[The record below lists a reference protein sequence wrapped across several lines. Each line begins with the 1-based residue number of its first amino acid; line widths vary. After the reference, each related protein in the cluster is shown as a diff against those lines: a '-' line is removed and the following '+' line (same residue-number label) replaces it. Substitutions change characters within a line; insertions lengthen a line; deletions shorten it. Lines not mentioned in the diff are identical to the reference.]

1 VRREAKAFAEGDL
14 MMEGE
19 IIHDP
24 RSVMLLPSNDP
35 RRIAFE
41 AAVAE
46 QLRAD
51 REAHAVRIAAEPVRS
66 PADCRAA
73 LRAAIEKH
81 DAAAR
86 RLADLTKAM
95 PAADAAVMQARRN
108 VEAATQAVTEAKANA
123 ASYAT
128 ARALG
133 TAGTAPP
140 PLRNARLKLT
150 DAEDALEVAKAAAAN
165 LAKEHKETVQA
176 LSYARSDVERAVAA
190 VVRADAATKALFA
203 EFERAR
209 QRLADLRQA
218 VELVAFHFP
227 QMERLSLLSE
237 RIDDVPSAKRREW
250 ETALAALQTNAE
262 AALPA

>member
-1 VRREAKAFAEGDL
+1 MTTPEPV
-14 MMEGE
+14 
-19 IIHDP
+19 IVHDP
-24 RSVMLLPSNDP
+24 RSAMLLPSNDP
-35 RRIAFE
+35 RRIALQE
-41 AAVAE
+41 AVAKE
-46 QLRAD
+46 LAERDA
-51 REAHAVRIAAEPVRS
+51 EA
-66 PADCRAA
+66 
-73 LRAAIEKH
+73 
-81 DAAAR
+81 AAAR
-86 RLADLTKAM
+86 AAEIPLTSAQCRATLRVAIQKHANLTQRLAELTKAV
-95 PAADAAVMQARRN
+95 PQADASVVQARRA

-140 PLRNARLKLT
+140 PMRNARLKLT
-150 DAEDALEVAKAAAAN
+150 DAEDALEIAKAAAAN
-165 LAKEHKETVQA
+165 LAKEHKETEQA

-203 EFERAR
+203 EFERTR

-262 AALPA
+262 AELPA